1 MSNTPIWGRAMS
13 DLLTLENVETFYGR
27 VMAIRGVSL
36 SVHEGKIVTIMGSNG
51 AGKTTIL
58 KTISGALDPFKGSIK
73 LDGNEIS
80 SQDPDVV
87 ARKGVAHV
95 PEGREV
101 FSLLSVRDNLMLG
114 AYCRRD
120 REAVKQDFEKVL
132 GWFPDLRSFIDK
144 QAAYLSGGQQQ
155 MLALGRAF
163 MQKPRL
169 MLLDEPSL
177 GLSPRLIG
185 EIFDII
191 KRINR
196 EEGVTML
203 LVEQNAAV
211 ALETCDFGYVM
222 ETGRIVMEGDRERL
236 LASENIQEFYLGVKD
251 EGAREER
258 RWKGKKTWR

>member
-1 MSNTPIWGRAMS
+1 MTK
-13 DLLTLENVETFYGR
+13 LLSLENVETFYGR

-36 SVHEGKIVTIMGSNG
+36 SVEEGTIATVMGSNG

-73 LDGNEIS
+73 LDGAEIS
-80 SQDPDVV
+80 NNDPDVV
-87 ARKGVAHV
+87 ARMGVAHV

-101 FSLLSVRDNLMLG
+101 FSLLNVRDNLMLG
-114 AYCRRD
+114 AYCRKDRD
-120 REAVKQDFEKVL
+120 EVRRDLEKVL
-132 GWFPDLRSFIDK
+132 DWFPPLREFLDK

-185 EIFDII
+185 EIFAII
-191 KRINR
+191 RRINR

-203 LVEQNAAV
+203 LVEQNAAI
-211 ALETCDFGYVM
+211 ALETADCGYVM
-222 ETGRIVMEGDRERL
+222 ETGRIVMEGDRDRL
-236 LASENIQEFYLGVKD
+236 LASENIQEFYLGVKE
-251 EGAREER
+251 EGPRTER

>member
-1 MSNTPIWGRAMS
+1 MTK
-13 DLLTLENVETFYGR
+13 LLSLENVETFYGR

-36 SVHEGKIVTIMGSNG
+36 AVEEGTIVTVMGSNG

-73 LDGNEIS
+73 LDGAEIS
-80 SQDPDVV
+80 GKDPDVV
-87 ARKGVAHV
+87 ARMGVAHV

-101 FSLLSVRDNLMLG
+101 FSLLNVRDNLMLG
-114 AYCRRD
+114 AYCRKDRD
-120 REAVKQDFEKVL
+120 EVRRDLEKVL
-132 GWFPDLRSFIDK
+132 DWFPALLEFLDK

-185 EIFDII
+185 EIFAII
-191 KRINR
+191 RRINR

-203 LVEQNAAV
+203 LVEQNAAI
-211 ALETCDFGYVM
+211 ALETADFGYVM
-222 ETGRIVMEGDRERL
+222 ETGRIVMEGNRDRL
-236 LASENIQEFYLGVKD
+236 LASENIQEFYLGVTED
-251 EGAREER
+251 GPRAER

>member
-1 MSNTPIWGRAMS
+1 MFNTPIWGPAMT
-13 DLLTLENVETFYGR
+13 DLLKLENVETFYGR

-36 SVHEGKIVTIMGSNG
+36 SVLEGKIVSIMGSNG

-58 KTISGALDPFKGSIK
+58 KTISGTLDPFKGSIK

-87 ARKGVAHV
+87 ARMGVAHV

-120 REAVKQDFEKVL
+120 RGAVQQDFEKVL

-191 KRINR
+191 KHINR

-222 ETGRIVMEGDRERL
+222 ETGRIVMEGDRDRL

-251 EGAREER
+251 EGVREER

>member
-1 MSNTPIWGRAMS
+1 
-13 DLLTLENVETFYGR
+13 
-27 VMAIRGVSL
+27 
-36 SVHEGKIVTIMGSNG
+36 
-51 AGKTTIL
+51 
-58 KTISGALDPFKGSIK
+58 
-73 LDGNEIS
+73 
-80 SQDPDVV
+80 
-87 ARKGVAHV
+87 
-95 PEGREV
+95 
-101 FSLLSVRDNLMLG
+101 
-114 AYCRRD
+114 
-120 REAVKQDFEKVL
+120 
-132 GWFPDLRSFIDK
+132 
-144 QAAYLSGGQQQ
+144 
-155 MLALGRAF
+155 
-163 MQKPRL
+163 